1 MLLNDYWS
9 RSRHRVGIKSQCRGG
24 VVVPYVVVHR
34 KDEVGWRWLVVVDV
48 VSSGWM
54 KKIVMMMTMLM
65 MMILGDIF
73 PQSIDRDDDYDDDD
87 DGTVVSF
94 SETVCECHYRQWSY
108 GVDDDVVGRFVVV
121 QENDTC
127 HDHHRV
133 YYYY

>member
-1 MLLNDYWS
+1 MMMLLNDYWS
-9 RSRHRVGIKSQCRGG
+9 RSRHRVGTKSQCLEG
-24 VVVPYVVVHR
+24 VVVPNVVVHR
-34 KDEVGWRWLVVVDV
+34 TDEVGWRWLVVDDV

-54 KKIVMMMTMLM
+54 KKIVIMM

-73 PQSIDRDDDYDDDD
+73 PQSIDRDGND